1 MSPRLNHVDVLFK
14 VSTDFMNGKN
24 FTFNKMNYSM
34 TNGRLEAKK
43 VGSDYEAYDDEND
56 DVAPLED

>member
-24 FTFNKMNYSM
+24 FTFNKMKYTM
-34 TNGRLEAKK
+34 ADGHIAK
-43 VGSDYEAYDDEND
+43 
-56 DVAPLED
+56 